1 MALRL
6 TLGGDRSARVRLL
19 LMTGGAAVAVALLLG
34 VAGAAPAALER
45 LDRVDG
51 RYLTYDQKDTSRTQ
65 GVRARTSVGY
75 WRGTELRVLDVE
87 VVGPPVTSP
96 PGLSVLPGP
105 GEVLVSPA
113 LAEALA
119 GEHGAELAPR
129 LHGTVVGRIGP
140 AGLVGPDEL
149 FAVAGAPPGVLS
161 DALAAGFGAPRPVQ
175 PEFSTGDAG
184 NGVVTVT
191 GGVSDE
197 LKAASAVA
205 AVGLVVP
212 LLVLVSTATRL
223 SAATRDRRSAALR
236 LVGATGRQVRTLGAV
251 EGLVVGGIGAA
262 AGVALFLLLR
272 APVASIIPV
281 PSGLFATDVRPPA
294 VAVLAV
300 LVGVPLLTTGTGVLA
315 VRKAVTSPL
324 GVRRQATTTPASP
337 LRLLPLAAGLL
348 MLVGALADRDAVLG
362 GRWHG
367 TVLLLGGAALCLIGI
382 AVAGPALAGVGGTL
396 LARFGRGP
404 ASQLA
409 GRRLA
414 LDPGAAARTVTG
426 TALVV
431 VCVAWLLAFLPLL
444 ATSSP
449 NGRGDLAA
457 VLQPATVVM
466 GSTVD
471 SDFTPVLPAVDG
483 VAGSDAVVPARELQ
497 LLRPGAVAP
506 ADVDIGKDVDYSQFP
521 IQAVVVDCAELSQV
535 LRQPLTDCRPDTVY
549 RLVGPS
555 IFDNAEI
562 TGGSYDL
569 IDRST
574 GERTGQQ
581 VALPADIP
589 VLAWPDGLVQGIDG
603 FGLAGSLLL
612 PPSMVPASAPDSLLI
627 ATNGRDATVEAVRAA
642 LGPVRTPFPPLTAE
656 EAVLVARSATD
667 GYARAAL
674 LGLVLVVLVGGLS
687 LAVTTADGLRERR
700 RAHAALTAMG
710 TPLRVLRRSVLL
722 QNALPLLLSTSLA
735 LVVAAA
741 ASWLY
746 LRLGA
751 SPEVPAPPL
760 PWAGYAA
767 VGGSAVLASLLATAA
782 SLPFVRA
789 AARPDALRAE

>member
-34 VAGAAPAALER
+34 VAGAAPAGLER
-45 LDRVDG
+45 LDRADG
-51 RYLTYDQKDTSRTQ
+51 RYLTYDQQDLSRTE
-65 GVRARTSVGY
+65 GVRARTTVGY
-75 WRGTELRVLDVE
+75 WRGAELRVQDVE
-87 VVGPPVTSP
+87 VVGPPVAP
-96 PGLSVLPGP
+96 PAGVPVLPGP

-113 LAEALA
+113 LAQALA
-119 GEHGAELAPR
+119 GKHGDELAPR
-129 LHGTVVGRIGP
+129 LHGTPVGRIGP

-149 FAVAGAPPGVLS
+149 FAVAGAPPGVLT
-161 DALAAGFGAPRPVQ
+161 DALAAGFSGPAPTQ

-197 LKAASAVA
+197 LKAGTAVA
-205 AVGLVVP
+205 AVALIVP

-223 SAATRDRRSAALR
+223 SAATRERRSAALR
-236 LVGATGRQVRTLGAV
+236 LVGATGRQVRGLGAV
-251 EGLVVGGIGAA
+251 EGLVVGVLGAA
-262 AGVALFLLLR
+262 AGAVLFLLLR
-272 APVASIIPV
+272 APLASIIPV
-281 PSGLFATDVRPPA
+281 PSGLFAGDVHPPA
-294 VAVLAV
+294 VAGLLI

-315 VRKAVTSPL
+315 VRRAVTSPL
-324 GVRRQATTTPASP
+324 GVRRQATATPASP
-337 LRLLPLAAGLL
+337 LRLLPLGVGLL
-348 MLVGALADRDAVLG
+348 LLVAALANRDAVLS
-362 GRWHG
+362 GRWYG
-367 TVLLLGGAALCLIGI
+367 TVLLLGGAALCLLGI

-414 LDPGAAARTVTG
+414 MDPGAAARTVTG

-444 ATSSP
+444 AASSP
-449 NGRGDLAA
+449 NGRGDLVV

-466 GSTVD
+466 GFTGD
-471 SDFTPVLPAVDG
+471 SAAAQVLPTLDAVNG
-483 VAGSDAVVPARELQ
+483 GGAVVPARELQ
-497 LLRPGAVAP
+497 LLRPGAPAP
-506 ADVDIGKDVDYSQFP
+506 ADVKELTDSSQFP
-521 IQAVVVDCAELSQV
+521 LTAVVVDCAALSRV

-549 RLVGPS
+549 RLVGPNV
-555 IFDNAEI
+555 FDDAEI
-562 TGGSYDL
+562 TDGSYDL
-569 IDRST
+569 VDGST
-574 GERTGQQ
+574 GQRTGQQ

-589 VLAWPDGLVQGIDG
+589 TLTWPDALIQGIDG
-603 FGLAGSLLL
+603 FRLAGSVLL
-612 PPSMVPASAPDSLLI
+612 PPSMVPAGAPDAVLVG
-627 ATNGRDATVEAVRAA
+627 TDGRDGTIEAVRAA
-642 LGPVRTPFPPLTAE
+642 LGPIQTVFPPLTAE
-656 EAVLVARSATD
+656 EALLVARSATD

-674 LGLVLVVLVGGLS
+674 LGLILVVLVGGLS

-710 TPLRVLRRSVLL
+710 TPLRVLLRSVLL